1 MFDSDP
7 AAREDRP
14 ERTETPPA
22 TADAL
27 VRRLT
32 TGVQALS
39 DDGLVDRSRR
49 IASAI
54 AAAEAELGAVLAE
67 VERRGL
73 HGSWD
78 CSSVERFAAWHC
90 QLTASRAAAI
100 SSVGRA
106 LTELPVLAGAVVS
119 GQLPLAKAAPIIAI
133 AAPDTEAAL
142 VELATHATVSQTN
155 RICAAWRRTAAD
167 DAAESAADAGDAA
180 ALRVD
185 PTTQSRVLVLRDADG
200 IELRAQFDHV
210 HGELVLA
217 SLDAAAAQVRAERA
231 EAAPVDVPAV
241 SGARPACVDDTGHV
255 RLTQPQWR
263 AEGLLRICETSPSG
277 RSTTPQPS
285 GFATEVVV
293 HVPVSTLLD
302 PSMLDAHSDRR
313 SEAHPGVHTS
323 PADILEPS
331 GVRIHRDAARW
342 LACDAGLL
350 TVLETDAGDP
360 LHLGPRTTTI
370 TPQQRRAVH
379 AKYRT
384 CAWPG
389 CTSTV
394 VQVHHRHHRAFGG
407 HDDIENLVA
416 ECRYH
421 HALIH
426 RRRITVTVDA
436 EGSVHHWRPDGT
448 EVGPEPPP
456 STAPPVPAAD
466 GLTALEH
473 RQSQLGLDL
482 ADPLRMPQWAGDP
495 FHLGDCIEAIFSRR
509 QLALRRTRAS

>member
-1 MFDSDP
+1 M
-7 AAREDRP
+7 
-14 ERTETPPA
+14 
-22 TADAL
+22 
-27 VRRLT
+27 
-32 TGVQALS
+32 LS
-39 DDGLVDRSRR
+39 DDALVDRSRR

-119 GQLPLAKAAPIIAI
+119 GQLPIAKAAPIIAI

-155 RICAAWRRTAAD
+155 RICAAWRRV
-167 DAAESAADAGDAA
+167 AAEEAAETDASGDASTDVHPEAPSAAP
-180 ALRVD
+180 RV
-185 PTTQSRVLVLRDADG
+185 VVIRDVDG
-200 IELRAQFDHV
+200 IELRAHFDHV

-231 EAAPVDVPAV
+231 DATPVDGPTV
-241 SGARPACVDDTGHV
+241 SGARPASVDDLGRV

-263 AEGLLRICETSPSG
+263 AEGLLRLCETAPAG
-277 RSTTPQPS
+277 RPTTLQPS
-285 GFATEVVV
+285 GFTAQVVV

-302 PSMLDAHSDRR
+302 PSMDPAVD
-313 SEAHPGVHTS
+313 S
-323 PADILEPS
+323 PSAPDILEPS
-331 GVRIHRDAARW
+331 GIRIHRDAARW

-360 LHLGPRTTTI
+360 LHLGRRATTI

-379 AKYRT
+379 ARFRT

-394 VQVHHRHHRAFGG
+394 VQVHHRHHRALGG

-436 EGSVHHWRPDGT
+436 EGGVHHWRPDGT
-448 EVGPEPPP
+448 EISTEPPP
-456 STAPPVPAAD
+456 SSAPPVPAGE
-466 GLTALEH
+466 GLTTLE
-473 RQSQLGLDL
+473 QSQSAMGIDP

-495 FHLGDCIEAIFSRR
+495 FHLVDCIEAILSRR
-509 QLALRRTRAS
+509 QLALRRTRPTAAMSTG